1 MFWVVQSNLHRE
13 EGHARLIAALRRA
26 GSQFAEVQVLPFI
39 DKLVPADVDVVGQDV
54 ESLPSLMLPL
64 SVTRA
69 PVFVMGSYKLARIA
83 RGCPWTGPGAF
94 LEGLKYTEWAEGWG
108 HEHLLNP
115 HAQVM
120 PFCAAHLARVGRE
133 VFVRPVADSKEF
145 AGRVFSR
152 GAFYRWIKEA
162 EQEGSQHVPPDTEVL
177 VAPVVR
183 DIHSETRFWVVDG
196 NVVTWSLYKRG
207 GKPFQSEDVDPSVV
221 SFARALAM
229 RWCPSPAFV
238 VDVAVTD
245 DGPKVVEAN
254 CLSAAGFYAGDMQK
268 LVFALEDYFNGRK
281 PGSGPI
287 DKVYM
292 EIGIGIGN
300 LAGVTKLELHVERD
314 DGKFPYKPEQLSIEP
329 FPHVDTKGFIER
341 MSLPKSCVICG
352 KEVCAH
358 LSLEEEL
365 MRLEEQ
371 PMPIGQRYVES
382 ARMFEAMGVAAQDVG
397 QGEEEG
403 QVFWLPGS
411 VAVMNLEGITKLE
424 ITHDPA
430 DVVVQE
436 GEPIVFQEM
445 KLPAGFEGFQKE
457 MEEHRARLFA
467 QQFQQE
473 FLDVGPVCATCSH
486 PVEYHQH
493 GQEKRM
499 GYCKGMR
506 TECEC
511 EGFYLPPEVP

>member
-13 EGHARLIAALRRA
+13 EGHARLLAALRRA

-39 DKLVPADVDVVGQDV
+39 DKLVPADVNVAGQDA

-64 SVTRA
+64 AVTKA

-83 RGCPWTGPGAF
+83 RGCSWTGPGAF

-108 HEHLLNP
+108 HENLLNAG
-115 HAQVM
+115 AQVM
-120 PFCAAHLARVGRE
+120 PFCAAHLASVGRE

-177 VAPVVR
+177 VAKVVR

-207 GKPFQSEDVDPSVV
+207 GKAFQSEDVDPGVV
-221 SFARALAM
+221 AFARALAT

-268 LVFALEDYFNGRK
+268 LVFALEDYFAGRT
-281 PGSGPI
+281 PRSGDI
-287 DKVYM
+287 SKGVY
-292 EIGIGIGN
+292 E
-300 LAGVTKLELHVERD
+300 
-314 DGKFPYKPEQLSIEP
+314 
-329 FPHVDTKGFIER
+329 
-341 MSLPKSCVICG
+341 
-352 KEVCAH
+352 EV
-358 LSLEEEL
+358 
-365 MRLEEQ
+365 
-371 PMPIGQRYVES
+371 G
-382 ARMFEAMGVAAQDVG
+382 MGVANLGGIMKLDLYNSVPRRTREEVLQEMESWKMPEMRLVETEQTLKAMGILEEDV
-397 QGEEEG
+397 
-403 QVFWLPGS
+403 
-411 VAVMNLEGITKLE
+411 I
-424 ITHDPA
+424 
-430 DVVVQE
+430 VQE

-445 KLPAGFEGFQKE
+445 TMPTSFEGFADVLERDKLQRE
-457 MEEHRARLFA
+457 IFA

-473 FLDVGPVCATCSH
+473 LPEMTWCRCGHAEDAHRMYPEQMQKRYGRWHCVGEGPRECDCGGFIAAGEDSEHMQRCGACDLTFDRRELDQVLA
-486 PVEYHQH
+486 HQH
-493 GQEKRM
+493 AGLREATGIIGRK
-499 GYCKGMR
+499 
-506 TECEC
+506 
-511 EGFYLPPEVP
+511 L